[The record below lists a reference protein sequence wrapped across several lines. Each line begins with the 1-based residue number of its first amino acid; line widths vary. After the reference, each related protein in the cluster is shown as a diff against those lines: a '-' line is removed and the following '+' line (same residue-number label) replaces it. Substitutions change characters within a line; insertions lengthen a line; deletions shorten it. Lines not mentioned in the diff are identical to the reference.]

1 MVKFV
6 ENELQ
11 SIREEVNDMWMLVY
25 QQLDNAYQSVLNADA
40 NLADKVIA
48 REKRVNAFELK
59 IDSDIEDFI
68 ALYNPV
74 AIDLRS
80 MLAMLKINTNLER
93 IGDYADSIARFVLRT
108 KLKPEDKA
116 LFSELQLQDM
126 YDMVLSMLNLTYES
140 LQKKDIALAKSVFEK
155 DEVLDQLNR
164 NALDTLTAYATE
176 HPEAIRLCLEISG
189 IFRKL
194 ERAGDHIN
202 NLAEETIFYLDA
214 EVLKHNKT
222 IFIPEHNID

>member
-11 SIREEVNDMWMLVY
+11 TIKNEVNEMWTLVY
-25 QQLDNAYQSVLNADA
+25 QQLSDAYQAVLNADTS
-40 NLADKVIA
+40 LADKVAA

-74 AIDLRS
+74 AVDLRFA
-80 MLAMLKINTNLER
+80 LAMLKINNNLER
-93 IGDYADSIARFVLRT
+93 IGDYADSIARFVIRT
-108 KLKPEDKA
+108 QLKPENKV
-116 LFSELQLQDM
+116 LFSDLQIHEMFDT
-126 YDMVLSMLNLTYES
+126 VLAMLNTTYEA
-140 LQKKDIALAKSVFEK
+140 LQKQDLAMAKSVFEK
-155 DEVLDQLNR
+155 DEVLDVLNQNAI
-164 NALDTLTAYATE
+164 NALAVHATE
-176 HPEAIRLCLEISG
+176 HPEDIKLCLETAG

-202 NLAEETIFYLDA
+202 NLAEETIFYIDA
-214 EVLKHNKT
+214 EVLKHRKSSDLQENA
-222 IFIPEHNID
+222 

>member
-11 SIREEVNDMWMLVY
+11 AIRTEISEMWTLVY
-25 QQLDNAYQSVLNADA
+25 QQLENAYQSVLNADKQ
-40 NLADKVIA
+40 LADKVVA

-59 IDSDIEDFI
+59 IDSDIEDCI

-74 AIDLRS
+74 AIDLRFT
-80 MLAMLKINTNLER
+80 LAMLKINTNLER
-93 IGDYADSIARFVLRT
+93 M
-108 KLKPEDKA
+108 LKE
-116 LFSELQLQDM
+116 M
-126 YDMVLSMLNLTYES
+126 YDTVLNMLKTTHEA
-140 LQKKDIALAKSVFEK
+140 LQAKDIAMAKSVFEK
-155 DEVLDQLNR
+155 DEILDELNR
-164 NALDTLTAYATE
+164 EAIDTLTGYATE
-176 HPEAIRLCLEISG
+176 HTASIRLCLETAG

-222 IFIPEHNID
+222 LFLPEHTV

>member
-11 SIREEVNDMWMLVY
+11 AIRTEISEMWTLVY
-25 QQLDNAYQSVLNADA
+25 QQLENAYQSVLNADKQ
-40 NLADKVIA
+40 LADKVVA

-59 IDSDIEDFI
+59 IDSDIEDCI

-74 AIDLRS
+74 AIDLRFT
-80 MLAMLKINTNLER
+80 LAMLKINTNLER

-108 KLKPEDKA
+108 EIKPEDKE
-116 LFSELQLQDM
+116 LFGRLKLKEM
-126 YDMVLSMLNLTYES
+126 YDTVLNMLKTTHEA
-140 LQKKDIALAKSVFEK
+140 LQAKDIAMAKSVFEK
-155 DEVLDQLNR
+155 DEILDKLNR
-164 NALDTLTAYATE
+164 EAIDTLTGYATE
-176 HPEAIRLCLEISG
+176 HTASIRLCLESAG

-222 IFIPEHNID
+222 LFLPEHTV

>member
-11 SIREEVNDMWMLVY
+11 TIKNEVNEMWTLVY
-25 QQLDNAYQSVLNADA
+25 QQLSDAYQAVLNADTS
-40 NLADKVIA
+40 LADKVAA

-74 AIDLRS
+74 AVDLRFA
-80 MLAMLKINTNLER
+80 LAMLKINNNLER
-93 IGDYADSIARFVLRT
+93 IGDYADSIARFVIRT
-108 KLKPEDKA
+108 QLKPENKI
-116 LFSELQLQDM
+116 LFSSLQIHEMFDT
-126 YDMVLSMLNLTYES
+126 VLSMLNTTYES
-140 LQKKDIALAKSVFEK
+140 LQKQDLSMAKSVFDK
-155 DEVLDQLNR
+155 DEVLDILNQ
-164 NALDTLTAYATE
+164 NAIDTLADHATE
-176 HPEAIRLCLEISG
+176 HPEDIKLCLETAG

-202 NLAEETIFYLDA
+202 NLAEETIFYIDA
-214 EVLKHNKT
+214 EVLKHRKSAELQENA
-222 IFIPEHNID
+222 

>member
-11 SIREEVNDMWMLVY
+11 TIKLEVNGMWSLVV
-25 QQLDNAYQSVLNADA
+25 QQMENAYLAINTADRQ
-40 NLADKVIA
+40 LADSVVA

-74 AIDLRS
+74 AIDLRFA
-80 MLAMLKINTNLER
+80 LAMLNISNNLER
-93 IGDYADSIARFVLRT
+93 IGDYAESIARFVIRNEINE
-108 KLKPEDKA
+108 KNRNVIEQM
-116 LFSELQLQDM
+116 QLGKM
-126 YDMVLSMLNLTYES
+126 YETVIKMLNATF
-140 LQKKDIALAKSVFEK
+140 DALKRRDVNAAKTILEQ
-155 DEVLDQLNR
+155 DD
-164 NALDTLTAYATE
+164 ALDAMNRDALDRLTKYATE
-176 HPEAIRLCLEISG
+176 HASEVRLCLELSS

-202 NLAEETIFYLDA
+202 NLAEETIYYIDA
-214 EVLKHNKT
+214 EVLKHNRKK
-222 IFIPEHNID
+222 EELD

>member
-11 SIREEVNDMWMLVY
+11 TIKNEVNEMWTLVY
-25 QQLDNAYQSVLNADA
+25 QQLNNAYQAVLNADTS
-40 NLADKVIA
+40 LADKVVA

-74 AIDLRS
+74 AVDLRFA
-80 MLAMLKINTNLER
+80 LAMLKINNNLER
-93 IGDYADSIARFVLRT
+93 IGDYADSIARFVIRT
-108 KLKPEDKA
+108 QLKPENKV
-116 LFSELQLQDM
+116 LFSDLQIHEMFDT
-126 YDMVLSMLNLTYES
+126 VLAMLNTTYEA
-140 LQKKDIALAKSVFEK
+140 LQKQDLAMAKSVFKK
-155 DEVLDQLNR
+155 DEVLDVLNQNAI
-164 NALDTLTAYATE
+164 NALAVHATE
-176 HPEAIRLCLEISG
+176 HPEDIKLCLETAG

-202 NLAEETIFYLDA
+202 NLAEETIFYIDA
-214 EVLKHNKT
+214 EVLKHRKSAELQENA
-222 IFIPEHNID
+222 

>member
-11 SIREEVNDMWMLVY
+11 TIKLEVNGMWSLVV
-25 QQLDNAYQSVLNADA
+25 QQMENAYLAVNTADRQ
-40 NLADKVIA
+40 LADSVVA

-74 AIDLRS
+74 AIDLRFA
-80 MLAMLKINTNLER
+80 LAMLNISNNLER
-93 IGDYADSIARFVLRT
+93 IGDYAESIARFVIRT
-108 KLKPEDKA
+108 EINDDCR
-116 LFSELQLQDM
+116 EVIEHMQLGKM
-126 YDMVLSMLNLTYES
+126 FETVIKMLNATYDA
-140 LQKKDIALAKSVFEK
+140 LKQRDINAAKAILEQ
-155 DEVLDQLNR
+155 DD
-164 NALDTLTAYATE
+164 ALDAMNHDALDRLTLYATE
-176 HPEAIRLCLEISG
+176 HPQAVRLCLDLSA

-202 NLAEETIFYLDA
+202 NLAEETIYYIDA
-214 EVLKHNKT
+214 EVVKHNRKK
-222 IFIPEHNID
+222 EELD

>member
-11 SIREEVNDMWMLVY
+11 TIKLEVNGMWSLVV
-25 QQLDNAYQSVLNADA
+25 QQMENAYLAVNTADRQLATSV
-40 NLADKVIA
+40 VA

-74 AIDLRS
+74 AIDLRFA
-80 MLAMLKINTNLER
+80 LAMLNISNNLER
-93 IGDYADSIARFVLRT
+93 IGDYAESIARFVIRT
-108 KLKPEDKA
+108 EINDDCRQIIEKMQLGKMYETVIRMFTATFDALKQRDINAAKA
-116 LFSELQLQDM
+116 ILEQD
-126 YDMVLSMLNLTYES
+126 D
-140 LQKKDIALAKSVFEK
+140 
-155 DEVLDQLNR
+155 
-164 NALDTLTAYATE
+164 ALDAMNHDALDRLTQYATE
-176 HPEAIRLCLEISG
+176 HPETVRLCLELSA

-202 NLAEETIFYLDA
+202 NLAEETIYYIDA
-214 EVLKHNKT
+214 EVVKHNRNK
-222 IFIPEHNID
+222 ESLN

>member
-11 SIREEVNDMWMLVY
+11 TIKNEVNEMWTLVY
-25 QQLDNAYQSVLNADA
+25 QQLSNAYQAVMNADTL
-40 NLADKVIA
+40 LADKVVA

-74 AIDLRS
+74 AVDLRFA
-80 MLAMLKINTNLER
+80 LAMLKINNNLER
-93 IGDYADSIARFVLRT
+93 IGDYADSIARFVIRT
-108 KLKPEDKA
+108 QLKPDTKI
-116 LFSELQLQDM
+116 LFNDLQMHEMFDTILA
-126 YDMVLSMLNLTYES
+126 MLNTTYEA
-140 LQKKDIALAKSVFEK
+140 LQKQDLTMAKSVFEK
-155 DEVLDQLNR
+155 DEVLDILNQ
-164 NALDTLTAYATE
+164 NAIDALAAHATE
-176 HPEAIRLCLEISG
+176 HPENLRLCLETVG

-202 NLAEETIFYLDA
+202 NLAEETIFYIDA
-214 EVLKHNKT
+214 EVLKHRKT
-222 IFIPEHNID
+222 VDQQKDA

>member
-11 SIREEVNDMWMLVY
+11 TIHMEINDMWTLVY
-25 QQLDNAYQSVLNADA
+25 QQLENAYRSVLNADQS
-40 NLADKVIA
+40 LADKVVA

-74 AIDLRS
+74 AIDLRFA
-80 MLAMLKINTNLER
+80 LAMLKINNNLER
-93 IGDYADSIARFVLRT
+93 IGDYADSIARFVIRT
-108 KLKPEDKA
+108 KLNSEDKV
-116 LFSELQLQDM
+116 LFNELQIQEM
-126 YDMVLSMLNLTYES
+126 FDMVLSMLNTTYES
-140 LQKKDIALAKSVFEK
+140 LQKHDIGLAKSVFDK
-155 DEVLDQLNR
+155 DETLDQLNQ
-164 NALDTLTAYATE
+164 NALDALAAYASE
-176 HPEAIRLCLEISG
+176 HPESIRLCLEVAG

-202 NLAEETIFYLDA
+202 NLSEETVFYIDA
-214 EVLKHNKT
+214 QVLKHRKN
-222 IFIPEHNID
+222 IPSENAE